1 MTVPTPSHNLSTKG
15 KQAEDLACRYL
26 QERGLRL
33 LERNYHCPC
42 GEIDLVMQHGDFT
55 VFVEVRFR
63 SRGRFGDGIESI
75 DRHKQARLAAS
86 ALHYLQRN
94 RRAARGPSRFDVV
107 SVSRCPQF
115 GDVCWIRNAFE
126 VS

>member
-1 MTVPTPSHNLSTKG
+1 MPTPSRKPPAKG

-26 QERGLRL
+26 ADRGLRL
-33 LERNYHCPC
+33 LERNYRCPR
-42 GEIDLVMQHGDFT
+42 GEIDLIMQHDDST

-63 SRGRFGDGIESI
+63 SRSHFGSGVESV
-75 DRHKQARLAAS
+75 DRRKQARLAAT

-107 SVSRCPQF
+107 SVSRCPES